1 MSLAHAIEAATGLVN
16 GKDFRCQDD
25 GAGPYIAYWNPA
37 NGPAPTP
44 AQQAAYL
51 STFATTSDKRDGQEK
66 LKQIAQ
72 EYLIAFI
79 ISREFSEI
87 AGSGDRLAAIKAK
100 ITAWKNAHPGVLP

>member
-51 STFATTSDKRDGQEK
+51 STFAATSDKRDGQEK

-79 ISREFSEI
+79 VNREF
-87 AGSGDRLAAIKAK
+87 ADNTRLQAVVAK
-100 ITAWKNAHPGVLP
+100 INAWKAAHPGVIP